1 MNYKSLVDKDS
12 FIGQYME
19 YMSDIET
26 PEAYDFWC
34 AIWGIGV
41 VCGREIYVDRPHLPV
56 HHNWYIILSAES
68 GTTRKSTAV
77 RAIEKIISPLHEGLV
92 IGTKVSPERL
102 TTSLAD
108 KSENK
113 DSASCVIAVPEL
125 VTLLGKEGYMVNM
138 PGLLTDLYDCPE
150 YLEGG
155 NKDGKTFAIKN
166 VFVNLL
172 SASTPSWLVTAINPQ
187 VIEGGFTSR
196 VIFVAESKRKK
207 AIPWPSRTRISEAR
221 IRKTLQGI
229 RDKAQTVGA
238 IPCKGSALVV
248 FKRWYV
254 SRLAHKDAYRASFEA
269 REDDH
274 VLKLASCLS
283 LNDETFEILPSH
295 IRKATRIIGEAKDN
309 AYELFGDGSVNDIG
323 LRIGDG
329 IDKVKQELIK
339 AGMDGVRHNNLY
351 KSVRHK
357 IDSKE
362 FNLLMNIMHEAGMV
376 QQFEVKGTR
385 GKIYRGTNHL
395 ESIGTTS
402 RLLSQIAPR

>member
-1 MNYKSLVDKDS
+1 MNYKSLVDNNT

-26 PEAYDFWC
+26 PEAYDFWS
-34 AIWGIGV
+34 AIWAIGV
-41 VCGREIYVDRPHLPV
+41 ACGRDVFVDRPHLPV
-56 HHNWYIILSAES
+56 YLNWYIILAADS

-77 RAIEKIISPLHEGLV
+77 RSIEKIIQPLHTGLT
-92 IGTKVSPERL
+92 IGTKVSPEKL
-102 TTSLAD
+102 INSLASKTETQD
-108 KSENK
+108 T
-113 DSASCVIAVPEL
+113 ATCVIAVPEL

-138 PGLLTDLYDCPE
+138 PGLLTDLYDCPGHID
-150 YLEGG
+150 GG
-155 NKDGKTFAIKN
+155 TKDETTSIKN
-166 VFVNLL
+166 VYVNLL

-196 VIFVAESKRKK
+196 VIFVAEDKRKR
-207 AIPWPSRTRISEAR
+207 AIPWPKAERASEQTVRGTLNVLQEKARSVQRISVNSTGLDIFKKWYMAR
-221 IRKTLQGI
+221 
-229 RDKAQTVGA
+229 VG
-238 IPCKGSALVV
+238 
-248 FKRWYV
+248 
-254 SRLAHKDAYRASFEA
+254 HKDAYRASFEA

-283 LNDETFEILPSH
+283 INDESFQISSHH
-295 IRKATRIIGEAKDN
+295 IRKSTRIIADVKDK
-309 AYELFGDGSVNDIG
+309 AYALFGEGAVNDTG
-323 LRIGDG
+323 VRISDG
-329 IDKVKQELIK
+329 IDKVRQELIK

-362 FNLLMNIMHEAGMV
+362 FGLLMNIMHEAGMI
-376 QQFEVKGTR
+376 QQFEIKGTR

-402 RLLSQIAPR
+402 RLLHQVAPR